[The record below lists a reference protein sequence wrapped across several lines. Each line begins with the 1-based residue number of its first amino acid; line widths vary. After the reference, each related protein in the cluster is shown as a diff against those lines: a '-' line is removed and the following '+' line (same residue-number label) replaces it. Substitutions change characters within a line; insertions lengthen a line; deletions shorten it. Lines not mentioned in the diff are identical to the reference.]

1 VPLTAPRHRAIGVL
15 TALLLA
21 WMGYY
26 TWSSFGSYEQ
36 RRADTIRHGGVHAQ
50 QLSDALGEQT
60 ALLIS
65 GIDLALLSLR
75 DSLGRDSSAQFDAD
89 VRATLAAFPDRAIE
103 MIRVIDDKGA
113 VVYSSRGR
121 HDEVTV
127 RDLALLPARP
137 GGDHD
142 GLRVGKPELDR
153 SANRWSV
160 QFARTLSRAGRPA
173 GVIVAS
179 FDPRYLSKSL
189 SAMQLDPADAIGVVY
204 ADGAYLARVPDPVG
218 ALGRAVPG
226 DRPFLGEKAPE
237 RGNLRA
243 TAAFDGEPR
252 SYAWTR
258 GSSHGFIAVVGL
270 SERALLA
277 PVEEA
282 ITRSV
287 RRHIASGLI
296 FVGLIGLAVVLM
308 LRQSRQQSRLEA
320 SEARL
325 RGIVES
331 SFDGILA
338 VDAQG
343 RIVLANGAAE
353 KTFGRPATELVGSPL
368 DLLIPAR
375 FRSQHGERLSDFA
388 TGGEPTSGRMGRASL
403 VTGLRHDGSEFPA
416 EVSLSRTSIHGEAMM
431 IATIRD
437 ATERVQADALIRES
451 EQRFRDL
458 VETTDGVVWEA
469 DAKDLRYTFVS
480 RNGERML
487 GYAIEEWR
495 APDFWASHLHPD
507 DRAWAPHFSAAH
519 TAQLEPHLLEY
530 RLLAKNGRI
539 VWVRDQVTVVGE
551 QGRPRWLRGVMVD
564 ITESKQR
571 EASLRE
577 SEMRW
582 RFALEG
588 AGDGVWDWNVPED
601 RVFFSHRWKEMLGYA
616 DDEIGDGLDEWKS
629 RVHPDDLDKTLAA
642 IQAHF
647 KDDTAAYS
655 DEHRVRCKDGTY
667 KWILDRGIIVAR
679 DGDDRPL
686 RMIGTHTDI
695 TSLKETASA
704 LRAASQ
710 LNREIIASAREGI
723 IVYGPDLRYQVWNA
737 YMQHFTGM
745 RADEV
750 LGRHPQEVFPFLEG
764 SGVIERLLRALA
776 GAIPDPIEFPF
787 EVAET
792 GQRGWA
798 SDQCAPLRDADGR
811 IIGVIGTVHDI
822 SARKA
827 AELRL
832 IEANDELEHRVEART
847 AALEAA
853 MHKAEAANRTK
864 SAFLANI
871 SHEMR
876 TPMTAI
882 IGMTELM
889 RRSPLDS
896 SQAERL
902 AKIGYAAEHLLGIIN
917 DLLDLAR
924 IEAGKL
930 PIDAVEFGLGDLL
943 ADAHALVRQRAEQKG
958 LPIDIRHD
966 GVPERLVG
974 DPQRLRQALVNYL
987 MNAVKFTERGSIS
1000 VRVTVGSAPNASSTD
1015 DRLPLRFEVR
1025 DTGPGIPA
1033 ATLARLFNAFEQ
1045 ADNSFTREH
1054 GGTGLGLA
1062 IVRQIAGL
1070 MGGEAGVASREG
1082 EGSTFWF
1089 TATLRRPNAA
1099 GASEADPGQ
1108 VTTSPPTDSLR
1119 GCRVLVVDDDEI
1131 NREVITTML
1140 ETMDLSIDIACDG
1153 LAAIERTKSSRYDL
1167 VLMDLHMPRMSGLDA
1182 AREIRRQPD
1191 GSRLPIIAL
1200 TGDSPVT
1207 VDQQCRDAG
1216 MDGVVGKP
1224 FRLEDLARIARQW
1237 IVPRDRA

>member
-1 VPLTAPRHRAIGVL
+1 VLAI
-15 TALLLA
+15 LLLA

-26 TWSSFGSYEQ
+26 TWSTIESYDH
-36 RRADTIRHGGVHAQ
+36 RRAEMIRHGATHAQ
-50 QLSDALGEQT
+50 QLSDALAEQT

-75 DSLGRDSSAQFDAD
+75 DSHGRDPGAQFDDD
-89 VRATLAAFPDRAIE
+89 VRATLAAFPEHAVA
-103 MIRVIDDKGA
+103 MIRVVDTGGQ

-121 HDEVTV
+121 AGLVTINELV
-127 RDLALLPARP
+127 LVPARP
-137 GGDHD
+137 GSGRDS
-142 GLRVGKPELDR
+142 LRVGKPVLDR
-153 SANRWSV
+153 TAGSWSV
-160 QFARTLSRAGRPA
+160 EFARPLWRAGQPA

-179 FDPRYLSKSL
+179 FDPGYMSKSL
-189 SAMQLDPADAIGVVY
+189 SAMQLDRSDAIGIVY
-204 ADGAYLARVPDPVG
+204 ADGAYLARVPDAAG
-218 ALGRAVPG
+218 ALGRTVPA
-226 DRPFLGEKAPE
+226 DRPFLGPQAPA
-237 RGNLRA
+237 RGSLRA
-243 TAAFDGEPR
+243 AAAFDGEPR
-252 SYAWTR
+252 TYAWTR
-258 GSSHGFIAVVGL
+258 GSNHGFIAVVGL

-282 ITRSV
+282 ITKSV

-296 FVGLIGLAVVLM
+296 FFGLVALAIVL
-308 LRQSRQQSRLEA
+308 LVRQSRQQSQLAA
-320 SEARL
+320 SETRL
-325 RGIVES
+325 RSIVET

-338 VDAQG
+338 ADAQG
-343 RIVLANGAAE
+343 RIVLANSAAE
-353 KTFGRPATELVGSPL
+353 RTFGRPAAELVGAPI
-368 DLLIPAR
+368 DILIPAR
-375 FRSQHGERLSDFA
+375 FRSGHQGMLEAFA
-388 TGGEPTSGRMGRASL
+388 ADGTPTSGRMGRTRTVA
-403 VTGLRHDGSEFPA
+403 GLRRDGSEFPA
-416 EVSLSRTSIHGEAMM
+416 EVSLSRTSIDGQTLM

-437 ATERVQADALIRES
+437 VTERVDADALIRES

-469 DAKDLRYTFVS
+469 DASDLRYTFVS

-495 APDFWASHLHPD
+495 APDFWASRLHPD
-507 DRAWAPHFSAAH
+507 DRVWAPQFSAAH

-530 RLLAKNGRI
+530 RLLARDGRI
-539 VWVRDQVTVVGE
+539 VWVRDQVTVVAEG
-551 QGRPRWLRGVMVD
+551 GRPRWLRGVMVD

-571 EASLRE
+571 EAHLRE

-588 AGDGVWDWNVPED
+588 AGDGVWDWSIPDD
-601 RVFFSHRWKEMLGYA
+601 RVFFSLRWKEMLGYDA
-616 DDEIGDGLDEWKS
+616 DEIGDGLDEWKS
-629 RVHPDDLDKTLAA
+629 RVHPDDLAKTLAA
-642 IQAHF
+642 INAHLDG
-647 KDDTAAYS
+647 KTASYS

-667 KWILDRGIIVAR
+667 KWILDRGVVVVR
-679 DGDDRPL
+679 GSGDQPL

-695 TSLKETASA
+695 TALKEATSA
-704 LRAASQ
+704 LRATNQ

-745 RADEV
+745 RANDV
-750 LGRHPQEVFPFLEG
+750 LGRHPQEVFPFLAG
-764 SGVIERLLRALA
+764 SGVIERLQRALS
-776 GAIPDPIEFPF
+776 GDIPDPTEFPF

-822 SARKA
+822 SARKE

-889 RRSPLDS
+889 RHGPLDAG
-896 SQAERL
+896 QNERL
-902 AKIGYAAEHLLGIIN
+902 SKIGYAAEHLLGIIN

-930 PIDAVEFGLGDLL
+930 PIEAVEFGLGDLL
-943 ADAHALVRQRAEQKG
+943 ADAHALVRQRAEQKR

-966 GVPERLVG
+966 GVPDRVVG

-1000 VRVTVGSAPNASSTD
+1000 VRVTTVANPNAAPPTNEP
-1015 DRLPLRFEVR
+1015 LQLRFEVR
-1025 DTGPGIPA
+1025 DTGPGIPS
-1033 ATLARLFNAFEQ
+1033 ATQARLFNAFEQ

-1062 IVRQIAGL
+1062 IVRQLAEL
-1070 MGGEAGVASREG
+1070 MGGEAGVISREG
-1082 EGSTFWF
+1082 AGSTFWF
-1089 TATLRRPNAA
+1089 TATLGLPQAVGGDPAA
-1099 GASEADPGQ
+1099 SPEVDP
-1108 VTTSPPTDSLR
+1108 TPTAAPLR
-1119 GCRVLVVDDDEI
+1119 GHRVLVVDDDEI

-1140 ETMDLSIDIACDG
+1140 ETLDLSIDVACDG
-1153 LAAIERTKSSRYDL
+1153 VEAIERTRNRRYDL
-1167 VLMDLHMPRMSGLDA
+1167 VLMDLHMPQMSGLDA
-1182 AREIRRQPD
+1182 TREIRRLLD
-1191 GSRLPIIAL
+1191 GTRLPIVAL
-1200 TGDSPVT
+1200 TGDSPVA
-1207 VDQQCRDAG
+1207 VANQCRDAG
-1216 MDGVVGKP
+1216 MDDVVGKP
-1224 FRLEDLARIARQW
+1224 FRLEDLTRIVRLW
-1237 IVPRDRA
+1237 IVPRFMA